1 MPDEVRSLYRRYRSR
16 TFAELIGQEHVSQT
30 LLNALESGRI
40 AHAYL
45 FAGPRGSGKTSAA
58 RILAKAVNCLTT
70 GGRGEPCNTCEMC
83 VAINEGRALDL
94 IEIDA
99 ASNRGIDEI
108 RDLRDKVHFSPTQ
121 ARYKVYIL
129 DEAHMLTN
137 EAFNALLKT
146 LEEPPAHVI
155 FALVTTEAHKIPPTI
170 LSRVQ
175 RFDFHRA
182 SARDLVA
189 KLNHICQEEHIVAEP
204 AALALIA
211 RTATGS
217 YRDAESLLDQLSSF
231 TGDQGLTLTY
241 VQQVL
246 GLAPLDATSKLIK
259 CVAALDATAGLRLAN
274 EIIEG
279 GADLR
284 QFSRALVDYL
294 RGLIL
299 IKSGN
304 EAILDTTP
312 DALETMRAETRS
324 LTMAELVRLI
334 KLFGDPE
341 VTSQLRS
348 SAQPQLSLELAI
360 VEACGSSEAAQKPG
374 SAPAVVAPAPP
385 AVPGPAPEHP
395 PATPALQAPAA
406 TSSAGIP
413 PAASAHA
420 PAAQPAHPAAASS
433 TPLRTTAAAYAPAPR
448 PASPYAAGTPA
459 RPYPAAPPVARPP
472 AAAPRPPVQML
483 VTAPAGTPL
492 YAVQDKWAA
501 ILDAVKASS
510 RSVEAFLK
518 ECKPVEADED
528 AVVLGFRYPFHK
540 DSVDNPK
547 NRALVEECFSRVLT
561 HAVRIRCIL
570 TPKTERGG
578 GPVAEPAVKD
588 GVVKAAEEMFKATV
602 LTVEKTGE

>member
-16 TFAELIGQEHVSQT
+16 TFAELIGQEHVSHT

-45 FAGPRGSGKTSAA
+45 FAGPRGSGKTSTA

-182 SARDLVA
+182 SAKDIVS

-211 RTATGS
+211 RSATGS

-231 TGDQGLTLTY
+231 TGDQGLTLGY

-246 GLAPLDATSKLIK
+246 GLAPLDATSKLVN
-259 CVAALDATAGLRLAN
+259 CLARHDAAAGLRLLS

-279 GADLR
+279 GADIR
-284 QFSRALVDYL
+284 QFSRSLVDYL
-294 RGLIL
+294 RGLML

-312 DALETMRAETRS
+312 DALEAMRAETRS
-324 LTMAELVRLI
+324 LSMADLVRLI
-334 KLFGDPE
+334 RLFGDPD
-341 VTSQLRS
+341 VTSQRNA
-348 SAQPQLSLELAI
+348 SAQPQLPLELAI
-360 VEACGSSEAAQKPG
+360 VEACGSGEQALRPA
-374 SAPAVVAPAPP
+374 SAPATASPALAVPP
-385 AVPGPAPEHP
+385 A
-395 PATPALQAPAA
+395 ATPARPVTSQGSMPASATAHTSSPHTTPPVASSSVPPLRTAPAA
-406 TSSAGIP
+406 SAAAPRPAPP
-413 PAASAHA
+413 PAASWQARQS
-420 PAAQPAHPAAASS
+420 AA
-433 TPLRTTAAAYAPAPR
+433 R
-448 PASPYAAGTPA
+448 
-459 RPYPAAPPVARPP
+459 P
-472 AAAPRPPVQML
+472 AAAPRPPVQMP

-492 YAVQDKWAA
+492 YAVQDNWAA

-518 ECKPVEADED
+518 ECKPVEADAEMI
-528 AVVLGFRYPFHK
+528 VLGFHYPFHK

-547 NRALVEECFSRVLT
+547 NRALVEECFGRVLA
-561 HAVRIRCIL
+561 HPVHVRCTL
-570 TPKTERGG
+570 TPKTAPGG
-578 GPVAEPAVKD
+578 GPAAAPAVKD

-602 LTVEKTGE
+602 LTVQKTGE